1 MSFIE
6 KEKKLPIIVSDQGSL
21 NCLDP
26 GPFRSKWSMHV
37 LGEGGGLPLGRVVPD
52 SCRGG
57 SRDSESMEATQR
69 WVASSHSRCVTARS
83 GYQQSEHVVFRKIPI
98 LPFREMLCVYL
109 HVYISFRKINRCS
122 IPLYALS
129 LCLSH

>member
-26 GPFRSKWSMHV
+26 GPFRSKWSIHEWE
-37 LGEGGGLPLGRVVPD
+37 EGGGLPLGHVVPD
-52 SCRGG
+52 TCRGG

-69 WVASSHSRCVTARS
+69 WAASSHSGCAASRS
-83 GYQQSEHVVFRKIPI
+83 GYQQSEHVVFRK
-98 LPFREMLCVYL
+98 Y
-109 HVYISFRKINRCS
+109 HTDT
-122 IPLYALS
+122 AL
-129 LCLSH
+129 L